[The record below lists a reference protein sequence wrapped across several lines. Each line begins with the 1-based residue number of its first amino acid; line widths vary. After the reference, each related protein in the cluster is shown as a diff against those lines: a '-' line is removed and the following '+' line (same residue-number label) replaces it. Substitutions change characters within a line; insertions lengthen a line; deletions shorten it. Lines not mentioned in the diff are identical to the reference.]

1 MSLDNLV
8 GISLENVEPDSAS
21 IARLLAA
28 ARRNI
33 TDATI
38 MAVSSENRFDAAY
51 KAIMQLANA
60 SLQANG
66 FRTLTS
72 KPGHHMTMIQS
83 LGQTLGLEN
92 ETVIILDALRKQRNV
107 ADYSGDTVPESTARD
122 CLMHA
127 ENLLQNVSRW
137 LKVNK
142 PELLDRTECG
152 D

>member
-8 GISLENVEPDSAS
+8 GISLEKLEPDSTS

-28 ARRNI
+28 ARRDI

-38 MAVSSENRFDAAY
+38 MAVSPENRFDAAY

-72 KPGHHMTMIQS
+72 RPGHHMTMIQV
-83 LGQTLGLEN
+83 LDQTLGLEK

-107 ADYSGDTVPESTARD
+107 ADYSGDIIPESAARD

-137 LKVNK
+137 LKENR
-142 PELLDRTECG
+142 PDLLE
-152 D
+152 